1 MASDD
6 DAAVRAAADQLEREA
21 REMERRSGELQGEID
36 SVRNDVRRK
45 RNDPSIPG
53 LPPEDGD
60 GHDPAGTDPDG
71 VEAA

>member
-1 MASDD
+1 
-6 DAAVRAAADQLEREA
+6 
-21 REMERRSGELQGEID
+21 MERRSGELQGEID